1 MKIGLVTCA
10 SMLDQVRQ
18 IVPLIPQDQFVIYP
32 VLPCRLFAISGDTI
46 RNQVDKSVLANEAT
60 IIIYGYCHPELNSL
74 LDMYCDSNIRKIE
87 GNNCW
92 EMLLG
97 PEQVEKY
104 LSQNS
109 WLENNAFL
117 TKWNREVSK
126 SFGSE
131 TRNAKVVSSCGI
143 EELTAFR
150 FESNQPDEEAVK
162 REAQRTGLPYSI
174 HNESLDYL
182 KNLIQSAIDKAHIEN
197 EARINSG
204 LSPKAELIP
213 LSLLETM
220 KEIIYIIDNSGR
232 TVTFISP
239 IIEKL
244 LSITTK
250 EFKMTFL
257 STQNKGGYLYKKR
270 SQIIS
275 KRSAF
280 ITDCLGRG
288 FEDPLKIEYQIING
302 KGECRWIRETLN
314 PQFKADGSIGAFAGR
329 IEDIT
334 EWKTTEQQ
342 LTDLY
347 QNEASLR
354 HELETQ
360 IQNRIEFTR
369 ALVHELKTPLTPIM
383 AASDTLSSGL
393 KQEPWLNLAQN
404 INKGA
409 FNLNKRIDELLDLAR
424 GEIGVL
430 QIKKIPIDCIELSA
444 DIIQYIDAKLR
455 KANLRLVFEHDE
467 NTIFI
472 EADPDRLRQVLLNLL
487 SNAIKYTPGSGL
499 IKIKCFRTSTDVV
512 FQIIDSGI
520 GISSSDMAYLFEPY
534 HRLERDRE
542 RFDGMGLGLALS
554 KRFVELHGGRIWVE
568 NANEHG
574 SIFTFT
580 IPTLTPVK
588 PEHLKLGYK
597 NKRKSYEAAVN

>member
-18 IVPLIPQDQFVIYP
+18 IVPLIPKDQFVIYP
-32 VLPCRLFAISGDTI
+32 VLPCCLFAISGDTI

-60 IIIYGYCHPELNSL
+60 IIIYGACHPELNGL

-104 LSQNS
+104 LNQNS
-109 WLENNAFL
+109 WLGNKAFL
-117 TKWNREVSK
+117 TKWNKEVSE
-126 SFGSE
+126 SFGSD
-131 TRNAKVVSSCGI
+131 TRNGKVASSCGI
-143 EELTAFR
+143 KELTVFR
-150 FESNQPDEEAVK
+150 FENPQPDEKIVK
-162 REAQRTGLPYSI
+162 REAASAGLPYSI
-174 HNESLDYL
+174 HDESLEHL
-182 KNLIQSAIDKAHIEN
+182 RNLIQAAVDKVHIEN
-197 EARINSG
+197 ESRITLG
-204 LSPKAELIP
+204 LSPKPELIP
-213 LSLLETM
+213 ISLLETM
-220 KEIIYIIDNSGR
+220 REIIYIIDKPGKE
-232 TVTFISP
+232 VTFISP

-250 EFKMTFL
+250 EFKLTFL

-270 SQIIS
+270 TQIIS
-275 KRSAF
+275 KRSNF
-280 ITDCLGRG
+280 IADCLQRG
-288 FEDPLKIEYQIING
+288 FEDPLKLEYQIING
-302 KGECRWIRETLN
+302 KGECRWIRETLS

-329 IEDIT
+329 LEDIT
-334 EWKTTEQQ
+334 EWKITEQQ
-342 LTDLY
+342 LIDLY

-409 FNLNKRIDELLDLAR
+409 LNLNKRIDELLDLAR

-430 QIKKIPIDCIELSA
+430 QIKKIPIDCIELSS
-444 DIIQYIDAKLR
+444 DIIQYVDAKVR
-455 KANLRLVFEHDE
+455 KANLRLVFEHDDK
-467 NTIFI
+467 TIFI

-487 SNAIKYTPGSGL
+487 SNAIKYTPEPGL
-499 IKIKCFRTSTDVV
+499 IKLRCFRTLTDVV

-520 GISSSDMAYLFEPY
+520 GISSSDRAYLFEPY

-554 KRFVELHGGRIWVE
+554 KRFVELHGGKIWVE

-580 IPTLTPVK
+580 IPILISVK
-588 PEHLKLGYK
+588 PVHLKPSLK
-597 NKRKSYEAAVN
+597 NKGKLYETAAN

>member
-32 VLPCRLFAISGDTI
+32 VLPCCLFAISGDTI

-60 IIIYGYCHPELNSL
+60 IIIYGSCHPELNSL

-97 PEQVEKY
+97 PERVEKY

-109 WLENNAFL
+109 WLGNNSFL

-131 TRNAKVVSSCGI
+131 TRNGQVASSCGI

-150 FESNQPDEEAVK
+150 FESNQPDEEIVK
-162 REAQRTGLPYSI
+162 REAQKAGLPYSI

-197 EARINSG
+197 EARITSG

-220 KEIIYIIDNSGR
+220 KEIIYIIDNSGS

-280 ITDCLGRG
+280 ITDCLERG

-430 QIKKIPIDCIELSA
+430 QIKKIPIECIELSA

-597 NKRKSYEAAVN
+597 NKRKPYEAAVN